1 MGEKGLEWSSYEISI
16 LTPKCLN
23 EEDKG
28 LVMML
33 KMGYE
38 IQSFASLTTLR

>member
-1 MGEKGLEWSSYEISI
+1 MGERGLEWSSYETST
-16 LTPKCLN
+16 LTPNCLN

-38 IQSFASLTTLR
+38 IQFFASLMTLR